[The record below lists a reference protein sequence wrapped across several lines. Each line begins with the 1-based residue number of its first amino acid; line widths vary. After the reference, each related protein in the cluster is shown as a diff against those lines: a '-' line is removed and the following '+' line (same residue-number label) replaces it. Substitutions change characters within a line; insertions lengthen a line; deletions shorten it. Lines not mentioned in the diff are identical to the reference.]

1 MSSTARFASA
11 SFCASRARRTT
22 FVLGPC
28 CGSKNGLILGAAGQ
42 DLAADHQE
50 CGRDNLFGSGRVGGW
65 HDHQR
70 VFNGQTPEVRPSDQ
84 RQVAGAFFQPP
95 FKTHQRPRLAP
106 RSRGE
111 QKILKH
117 PGTGAR
123 LRLGFATYYI
133 FPIRLPGE
141 TVCR

>member
-50 CGRDNLFGSGRVGGW
+50 CGRDNLYGTGGAGGW
-65 HDHQR
+65 HDYLRMFKAHTLLE
-70 VFNGQTPEVRPSDQ
+70 FGRPDQ
-84 RQVAGAFFQPP
+84 RLASALFSVR
-95 FKTHQRPRLAP
+95 FKTHQRRPPWPVAKACRGGWFKKRRCPSIGRGGAP
-106 RSRGE
+106 VLPS
-111 QKILKH
+111 
-117 PGTGAR
+117 
-123 LRLGFATYYI
+123 
-133 FPIRLPGE
+133 IRAAQP
-141 TVCR
+141 C